1 MAALKYWVWLT
12 TLPGLGERAK
22 LQLLAHFGSPEEIYF
37 APEGELLL
45 AEGITKLQAALLA
58 DKSLDRA
65 EKVLEDCARDGQF
78 LLTMDDAGYP
88 ARLRNIYDPPLLL
101 YGKGSLPLFDD
112 EVAVTVVGTRD
123 CTPYGVRAASQLG
136 YELARQGALLVSGMA
151 KGIDGEALKGA
162 LRAGGFTAAVLGG
175 GADVVYPAANRRLYE
190 DIAATGVILSEYPP
204 GTEPRGDHFPVRNR
218 LLSALSLATVVVE
231 APEKSGA
238 LITAA
243 TALEQGREVFAV
255 PGPFDAPKSRGC
267 NTLIRECV
275 CFFFDA
281 WDVLSFYESRFPHK
295 LRSLRA
301 TIPPLP
307 KGLFAPKLEN
317 SAEELER
324 LVYEKAHRL
333 YGDELPKIVQDR
345 IDLELPGIIQRFREE
360 CPDVDVDIRMAD
372 HVDVPYELLA
382 QGKMDAILV
391 SPQDEGQ
398 YEWVH
403 LADDPMFAVLPKDFD
418 TQGMTA
424 FPLAAFEARDFIMPS
439 QGFDKDIMRIFNRIG
454 VKPHILP
461 TWVDDPTVISMVSH
475 GLGVS
480 MMTELTVRGRTD
492 GVKLLPVEP
501 ASSRELGL
509 AVRLFYASSDF
520 FCHFIDCTKR
530 VVAEMQP

>member
-1 MAALKYWVWLT
+1 MESKKLEALLMAVDLGSFTKAAEVLGYTQSGLT
-12 TLPGLGERAK
+12 HMMNSLEKEVGFTLLERGRSGVRLTEEGER
-22 LQLLAHFGSPEEIYF
+22 I
-37 APEGELLL
+37 APAVREF
-45 AEGITKLQAALLA
+45 LQAN
-58 DKSLDRA
+58 
-65 EKVLEDCARDGQF
+65 
-78 LLTMDDAGYP
+78 
-88 ARLRNIYDPPLLL
+88 ARLDSVI
-101 YGKGSLPLFDD
+101 
-112 EVAVTVVGTRD
+112 EQVASSRTEIIRVSA
-123 CTPYGVRAASQLG
+123 YAS
-136 YELARQGALLVSGMA
+136 
-151 KGIDGEALKGA
+151 
-162 LRAGGFTAAVLGG
+162 
-175 GADVVYPAANRRLYE
+175 
-190 DIAATGVILSEYPP
+190 IAI
-204 GTEPRGDHFPVRNR
+204 H
-218 LLSALSLATVVVE
+218 
-231 APEKSGA
+231 
-238 LITAA
+238 
-243 TALEQGREVFAV
+243 
-255 PGPFDAPKSRGC
+255 
-267 NTLIRECV
+267 
-275 CFFFDA
+275 
-281 WDVLSFYESRFPHK
+281 W
-295 LRSLRA
+295 
-301 TIPPLP
+301 
-307 KGLFAPKLEN
+307 
-317 SAEELER
+317 
-324 LVYEKAHRL
+324 
-333 YGDELPKIVQDR
+333 
-345 IDLELPGIIQRFREE
+345 LPGIIQRFREE

-509 AVRLFYASSDF
+509 AVRSLDAASDGLR
-520 FCHFIDCTKR
+520 HFIDCTKR

>member
-1 MAALKYWVWLT
+1 MESKKLEALLMAVDLGSFTKAAEVLGYTQSGLT
-12 TLPGLGERAK
+12 HMMNSLEKEVGFTLLERGRSGVRLTEEGER
-22 LQLLAHFGSPEEIYF
+22 I
-37 APEGELLL
+37 APAVREF
-45 AEGITKLQAALLA
+45 LQAN
-58 DKSLDRA
+58 
-65 EKVLEDCARDGQF
+65 
-78 LLTMDDAGYP
+78 
-88 ARLRNIYDPPLLL
+88 ARLDSVIAQ
-101 YGKGSLPLFDD
+101 
-112 EVAVTVVGTRD
+112 VASSRTEIIRVSA
-123 CTPYGVRAASQLG
+123 YAS
-136 YELARQGALLVSGMA
+136 
-151 KGIDGEALKGA
+151 
-162 LRAGGFTAAVLGG
+162 
-175 GADVVYPAANRRLYE
+175 
-190 DIAATGVILSEYPP
+190 IAM
-204 GTEPRGDHFPVRNR
+204 H
-218 LLSALSLATVVVE
+218 
-231 APEKSGA
+231 
-238 LITAA
+238 
-243 TALEQGREVFAV
+243 
-255 PGPFDAPKSRGC
+255 
-267 NTLIRECV
+267 
-275 CFFFDA
+275 
-281 WDVLSFYESRFPHK
+281 W
-295 LRSLRA
+295 
-301 TIPPLP
+301 
-307 KGLFAPKLEN
+307 
-317 SAEELER
+317 
-324 LVYEKAHRL
+324 
-333 YGDELPKIVQDR
+333 
-345 IDLELPGIIQRFREE
+345 LPGIIQRFREE

-509 AVRLFYASSDF
+509 AVRSLDAASDGLR
-520 FCHFIDCTKR
+520 HFIDCTKR

>member
-238 LITAA
+238 LITVA

-267 NTLIRECV
+267 NALIREGAGLV
-275 CFFFDA
+275 CEA

-295 LRSLRA
+295 LRPLRA

-307 KGLFAPKLEN
+307 KGAEPESDAPAVPVQETPAPTTPVLPVLDI
-317 SAEELER
+317 SQDTAGLTDDQIAV
-324 LVYEKAHRL
+324 LSVLQADIPTL
-333 YGDELPKIVQDR
+333 TDDAALLAELPVR
-345 IDLELPGIIQRFREE
+345 R
-360 CPDVDVDIRMAD
+360 
-372 HVDVPYELLA
+372 
-382 QGKMDAILV
+382 
-391 SPQDEGQ
+391 
-398 YEWVH
+398 
-403 LADDPMFAVLPKDFD
+403 VLS
-418 TQGMTA
+418 A
-424 FPLAAFEARDFIMPS
+424 
-439 QGFDKDIMRIFNRIG
+439 
-454 VKPHILP
+454 
-461 TWVDDPTVISMVSH
+461 
-475 GLGVS
+475 
-480 MMTELTVRGRTD
+480 LTVLEIDGYVCRQGARSFLRT
-492 GVKLLPVEP
+492 VELKK
-501 ASSRELGL
+501 E
-509 AVRLFYASSDF
+509 
-520 FCHFIDCTKR
+520 
-530 VVAEMQP
+530 

>member
-1 MAALKYWVWLT
+1 MESKKLEALLMAVDLGSFTKAAEVLGYTQSGLT
-12 TLPGLGERAK
+12 HMMNSLEKEVGFTLLERGRSGVRLTEEGER
-22 LQLLAHFGSPEEIYF
+22 I
-37 APEGELLL
+37 APAVREF
-45 AEGITKLQAALLA
+45 LQAN
-58 DKSLDRA
+58 
-65 EKVLEDCARDGQF
+65 
-78 LLTMDDAGYP
+78 
-88 ARLRNIYDPPLLL
+88 ARLDSVIEQVSSSRTEIICVSAY
-101 YGKGSLPLFDD
+101 
-112 EVAVTVVGTRD
+112 
-123 CTPYGVRAASQLG
+123 AS
-136 YELARQGALLVSGMA
+136 
-151 KGIDGEALKGA
+151 
-162 LRAGGFTAAVLGG
+162 
-175 GADVVYPAANRRLYE
+175 
-190 DIAATGVILSEYPP
+190 IAM
-204 GTEPRGDHFPVRNR
+204 H
-218 LLSALSLATVVVE
+218 
-231 APEKSGA
+231 
-238 LITAA
+238 
-243 TALEQGREVFAV
+243 
-255 PGPFDAPKSRGC
+255 
-267 NTLIRECV
+267 
-275 CFFFDA
+275 
-281 WDVLSFYESRFPHK
+281 W
-295 LRSLRA
+295 
-301 TIPPLP
+301 
-307 KGLFAPKLEN
+307 
-317 SAEELER
+317 
-324 LVYEKAHRL
+324 
-333 YGDELPKIVQDR
+333 
-345 IDLELPGIIQRFREE
+345 LPGIIQRFREE

-509 AVRLFYASSDF
+509 AVRSLDAASDGLR
-520 FCHFIDCTKR
+520 HFIDCTKR